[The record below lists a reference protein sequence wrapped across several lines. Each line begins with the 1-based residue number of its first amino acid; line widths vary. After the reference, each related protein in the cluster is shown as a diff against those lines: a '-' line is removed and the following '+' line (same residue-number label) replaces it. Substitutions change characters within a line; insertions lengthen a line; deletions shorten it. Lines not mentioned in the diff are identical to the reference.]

1 MFSKQNHRVLISSP
15 LLPSQQKRDT
25 NRSREQKTQLCLQ
38 IELAEE
44 KSQSLHLQKSLWWA
58 QQRYFTKEKTVNLNG
73 MKKNLC
79 MQARNVLTNFSP
91 NPARP

>member
-44 KSQSLHLQKSLWWA
+44 KSQSLHLQKSLW
-58 QQRYFTKEKTVNLNG
+58 
-73 MKKNLC
+73 
-79 MQARNVLTNFSP
+79 
-91 NPARP
+91 